1 LKNLKTHNKLLYESN
16 ELANELVLWNSK
28 MNKWNDKVNHWNA
41 QILSFQEMQA
51 AIDGLNK

>member
-28 MNKWNDKVNHWNA
+28 MNKWNDKVNYWNA
-41 QILSFQEMQA
+41 QILSYQEMQA